1 MESLLQAVRRAGIEI
16 DEVTVDPERMVP
28 KGVDEVD
35 VVTSITHAVFEQ
47 AFRDGGTMHMT
58 QLVRAHLDVG
68 TRMAQG
74 LVGPTEGA
82 FGCLG
87 QTR

>member
-58 QLVRAHLDVG
+58 PLLYQLVRAHLDVG
-68 TRMAQG
+68 IG
-74 LVGPTEGA
+74 NKNGPRTGW
-82 FGCLG
+82 
-87 QTR
+87 TN